1 MFKDETLAI
10 IDLGTNKFH
19 LIIVELISAHEF
31 RIKEKYK
38 EPVLLGE
45 GEAGT
50 LSSESFERGLA
61 AMRRFKQL
69 IETRGANTVLAFATS
84 AIRSAANGA
93 DFVRKVFSETG
104 ISIQIING
112 NEEAAYIYQGVRFG
126 LTLPVEE
133 DVLMVD
139 IGGGSVE
146 FIVGNRLNAK
156 LLRSVNIGASRL
168 MQQIRPSD
176 PITPEEVKRT
186 EAYLSEKLGPLLE
199 ELREFQ
205 IQTLVGSSGTFD
217 TLGAIAASEADEA
230 RPLSGINGYTFDQRR
245 LKKVYKR
252 IVAGNRAQRLAMPGM
267 EPYRVDLIVMGS
279 ILVNFIVERL
289 SLSRVTVSAYSLK
302 EGMLAAYIDKQLNR
316 PHHSRD
322 EAGQREKAVRA
333 LAEKF
338 NYAKD
343 HIDLVAKLALKLFDA
358 TQNVHGYGAD
368 ERELLHYAALLHDI
382 GHFINRSGHHK
393 HSQYIIQNSALPG
406 FSTDELLT
414 IANIARYH
422 RKSLPSPEHL
432 HFNLLFKEHKER
444 VKKLAG
450 ILRLAVNLD
459 RGYRGVVK
467 DVELAVNARQFT
479 LAVHAAD
486 NAELEIE
493 AARAAAELFE
503 VAFDVKLFIKQ
514 V

>member
-45 GEAGT
+45 SEGES
-50 LSSESFERGLA
+50 LSAESFERGLS

-69 IETRGANTVLAFATS
+69 IETRGAQSVLAFATS

-93 DFVRKVFSETG
+93 EFVRKVFAETG

-126 LTLPVEE
+126 LNLPIDE

-146 FIVGNRLNAK
+146 FIVGNRLGAK
-156 LLRSVNIGASRL
+156 LLRSVNVGASRL

-176 PITPEEVKRT
+176 PITPEELKRT

-199 ELREFQ
+199 ELKEFQ
-205 IQTLVGSSGTFD
+205 LQTLIGSSGTFD
-217 TLGAIAASEADEA
+217 TLGTIAASDADDA
-230 RPLSGINGYTFDQRR
+230 RTLAGINGYTFDQRR

-252 IVAGNRAQRLAMPGM
+252 IVAANRNQRLALPGM
-267 EPYRVDLIVMGS
+267 EAYRVDLIVMGAT
-279 ILVNFIVERL
+279 LVNFIVE
-289 SLSRVTVSAYSLK
+289 SLSISRITVSSYSLK
-302 EGMLAAYIDKQLNR
+302 EGMLAAYIEKQLNR

-322 EAGQREKAVRA
+322 EVGQREKAVRA

-338 NYAKD
+338 NYAKE
-343 HIDLVAKLALKLFDA
+343 HVDLVSKLALKLFDA
-358 TQNVHGYGAD
+358 TQSVHGYGPD
-368 ERELLHYAALLHDI
+368 ERELLHYAALLHDV

-393 HSQYIIQNSALPG
+393 HSQYIIQNSAVPG
-406 FSTDELLT
+406 FSTDELLM

-432 HFNLLFKEHKER
+432 HFNLLFKEHKEK

-467 DVELAVNARQFT
+467 DLELTVQARQFT
-479 LAVHAAD
+479 LLVHATD
-486 NAELEIE
+486 NADLEIE

-503 VAFDVKLFIKQ
+503 IAFDSKLVIKQ
-514 V
+514 A